1 VVEVCRG
8 LRGQEG
14 RGGEEAW
21 VTTWSVV
28 AHRMVK
34 NFPNSWSGTGGSDV
48 VEEISE
54 DISAG
59 VDPTEG
65 PAE

>member
-1 VVEVCRG
+1 M
-8 LRGQEG
+8 
-14 RGGEEAW
+14 
-21 VTTWSVV
+21 TWSVV

-54 DISAG
+54 DINAG